1 MEPGGAGSTGIY
13 VTTNRLSL
21 LVVARDEERQLED
34 CLTSGTFADE
44 IIVVLDRSTDASAT
58 IAARLGAKIID
69 GSWVDEGERR
79 MTGISQCGGDWIL
92 ELDADER
99 ISAELAA
106 EVATQIQSDD
116 ADYYVIPFRNY
127 IGGRWVAHGWG
138 AYNGIGA
145 KAALFRRGMKQWQSG
160 LVHPTIV
167 LDGKRGRLHGHIDHF
182 VDEDITAMYA
192 RLNRYSAAAAAD
204 ALAKNDIPHC
214 FSTARRFFSR
224 FLKSYVQRRGYK
236 EGWHGMALAMFSA
249 LYPVLTHIKILE
261 SMDAAH
267 ETKNDTK

>member
-127 IGGRWVAHGWG
+127 IK
-138 AYNGIGA
+138 
-145 KAALFRRGMKQWQSG
+145 KALSLGHSRLFFCCKTSFFLCLFFYLCSFSYKAIQS
-160 LVHPTIV
+160 
-167 LDGKRGRLHGHIDHF
+167 
-182 VDEDITAMYA
+182 
-192 RLNRYSAAAAAD
+192 
-204 ALAKNDIPHC
+204 
-214 FSTARRFFSR
+214 
-224 FLKSYVQRRGYK
+224 
-236 EGWHGMALAMFSA
+236 
-249 LYPVLTHIKILE
+249 
-261 SMDAAH
+261 
-267 ETKNDTK
+267 